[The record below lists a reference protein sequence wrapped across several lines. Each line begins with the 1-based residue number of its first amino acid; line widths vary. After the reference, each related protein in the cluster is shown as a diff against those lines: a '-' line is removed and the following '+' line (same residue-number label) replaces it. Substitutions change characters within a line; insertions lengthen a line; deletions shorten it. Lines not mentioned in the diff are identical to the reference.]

1 MQKNHS
7 EKELKPYE
15 IPKREAIVLAQKEIM
30 EIKGAKDLV
39 EISMREEVSKIQ
51 IDFKLM
57 VNVIMGKTNYNLK
70 QDIVEDVEFLPG
82 LSRIKSI
89 LEKYDLSFLM
99 LEKGW
104 ITFRRTQNY
113 RPRKH

>member
-1 MQKNHS
+1 
-7 EKELKPYE
+7 
-15 IPKREAIVLAQKEIM
+15 M

-51 IDFKLM
+51 IDFRLL

-70 QDIVEDVEFLPG
+70 QDVVEDIEFLPG
-82 LSRIKSI
+82 LSKIKSI
-89 LEKYDLSFLM
+89 LEKYDMSFIM
-99 LEKGW
+99 LENGEMS
-104 ITFRRTQNY
+104 FRRTQNY